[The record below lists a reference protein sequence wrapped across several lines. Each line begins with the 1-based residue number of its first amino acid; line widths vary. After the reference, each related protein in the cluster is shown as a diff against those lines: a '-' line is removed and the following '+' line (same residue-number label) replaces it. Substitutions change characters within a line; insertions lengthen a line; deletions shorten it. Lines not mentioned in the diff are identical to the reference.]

1 MNMSVDLPRRACLV
15 AALAALSAQ
24 SKSAPAQG
32 RPSEQALLFGTVFRG
47 SYLALEGARVV
58 AYNEARP
65 KKKYRAVT
73 NYRGEYRI
81 RVPAGDATYVI
92 AASAPKFVQS
102 QRTVQVYGIEKSTAN
117 LILEPRKKAGRPKKR
132 PSSQ

>member
-1 MNMSVDLPRRACLV
+1 MPIRFPRLACLV
-15 AALAALSAQ
+15 VALAALTVQGHEALAQ
-24 SKSAPAQG
+24 Q

-58 AYNEARP
+58 AYDEANPR
-65 KKKYRAVT
+65 KKYRAVT

-92 AASAPKFVQS
+92 TASAPKFVQS
-102 QRTVQVYGIEKSTAN
+102 QRTVQVYGVEKSTAN
-117 LILEPRKKAGRPKKR
+117 LILEPRKKADRAKNRPN
-132 PSSQ
+132 SQ

>member
-1 MNMSVDLPRRACLV
+1 MNMSVGLPRRACLV
-15 AALAALSAQ
+15 AALAALAVRGESAL
-24 SKSAPAQG
+24 AQE

-58 AYNEARP
+58 AYNEASP
-65 KKKYRAVT
+65 KKKYRAIT

-81 RVPAGDATYVI
+81 RVPAGEATYVI
-92 AASAPKFVQS
+92 TASAPKFVQS

-117 LILEPRKKAGRPKKR
+117 LILEPRKKAGRSKNR